1 MTDTPESVNLSDIS
15 LRKVDT
21 ELLNELR
28 DLFARAEDQKERY
41 DFTWNGKAK
50 AYFEAATPTT
60 KTLRPQ
66 PEESYIYADDD
77 YKEKVNTFNDSEN
90 LFITGDKLEAL
101 KQLQAS
107 YLGKTDMTD
116 IIIIILKL
124 IQNESIK
131 IDCY

>member
-1 MTDTPESVNLSDIS
+1 MTDISERVNLSDVS
-15 LRKVDT
+15 SRKVDT

-28 DLFARAEDQKERY
+28 YLFAFAEDQKERY
-41 DFTWNGKAK
+41 DFTRNCKVK
-50 AYFEAATPTT
+50 AYFESATPTT

-90 LFITGDKLEAL
+90 LFITGDKLETL
-101 KQLQAS
+101 KQLQTS

-116 IIIIILKL
+116 IAIITLKL